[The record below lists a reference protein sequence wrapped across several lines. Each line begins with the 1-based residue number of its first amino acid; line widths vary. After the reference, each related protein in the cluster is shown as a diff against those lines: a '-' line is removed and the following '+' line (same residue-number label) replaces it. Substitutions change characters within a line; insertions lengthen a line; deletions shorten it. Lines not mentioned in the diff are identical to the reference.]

1 MRLSALLP
9 SIGKGYYLS
18 IPTNFPILSLLLLPI
33 VAFGCLRLYYS
44 TVPFCLP
51 PYFPSVLHWVENLP
65 RVASH
70 VLLCS
75 VFHIGTT
82 ALTTKYSLK
91 NDNNM
96 EEKRQ
101 LIPTAEAAAF
111 LGIKVSYLHKLMMRR
126 VIPYYKPNGKLCFF
140 DKAELEAWLKNV
152 RIASQTE
159 LDRQAQTY
167 LVNRTKG
174 GKP

>member
-1 MRLSALLP
+1 M
-9 SIGKGYYLS
+9 
-18 IPTNFPILSLLLLPI
+18 LPI

-44 TVPFCLP
+44 VLPFCLP
-51 PYFPSVLHWVENLP
+51 PHFPSVLHRAESLS
-65 RVASH
+65 RVVSRA
-70 VLLCS
+70 LLCS

-82 ALTTKYSLK
+82 VLTTKYSLK
-91 NDNNM
+91 NDSNM
-96 EEKRQ
+96 EEEKKQ

-111 LGIKVSYLHKLMMRR
+111 LGLKVSYLHKLMMRR

-140 DKAELEAWLKNV
+140 DKAELEAWMKNV

-159 LDRQAQTY
+159 LDRQAQAY
-167 LVNRTKG
+167 IVNRTKG